1 MNLVGAA
8 AGRPHAGPAEATA
21 ATRRTE
27 DEQFAPALWLALVNS
42 QVQMLASPRDA
53 LLGGGGEAEGRG
65 DAPGTGGG
73 GRAARDSI
81 GDCGTASGA
90 RDGRTDP
97 SRETDR
103 NGAGSEKAD
112 GSRAAS
118 GAGSGRDEGATPDAS
133 RDPAKHTAGDEQPA
147 SSIARLRGQA
157 AIGSFA
163 ARLAANA
170 AATAAAAA
178 APTATATAG
187 LSPAPLSVS
196 TAPGPAAAARTVP
209 AGLNAP
215 GAAVARAQTA
225 ANAGGSRPSTLVV
238 PFEDDGGNAGRIRL
252 TLRGDALQ
260 ATILAANRETAQR
273 LSSSLGE
280 LQQALGE
287 RGFSGARLTVRQA
300 GGEDAADTRS
310 TGGGGQED
318 ADTPQ
323 RHSGD
328 RRGAQTRHW
337 KGGRF

>member
-27 DEQFAPALWLALVNS
+27 DEQFAPALWLALANS
-42 QVQMLASPRDA
+42 QVQMLVSPQEA
-53 LLGGGGEAEGRG
+53 LLGGGGAAEARG
-65 DAPGTGGG
+65 DASGTEGEGQ
-73 GRAARDSI
+73 AARDSV
-81 GDCGTASGA
+81 GDGGRASEA
-90 RDGRTDP
+90 RDGRTDA
-97 SRETDR
+97 SRETGR
-103 NGAGSEKAD
+103 SGSGSEKAD
-112 GSRAAS
+112 GSRPSS

-133 RDPAKHTAGDEQPA
+133 RDPAKHAAGDDQPA
-147 SSIARLRGQA
+147 SAIARLRGQA

-163 ARLAANA
+163 ARLVANA

-178 APTATATAG
+178 TTTAG
-187 LSPAPLSVS
+187 LSPAPLGGS
-196 TAPGPAAAARTVP
+196 TATGPVAAARAVQ

-215 GAAVARAQTA
+215 GAAVARAQAA

-260 ATILAANRETAQR
+260 ATILAPSRETAQK

-287 RGFSGARLTVRQA
+287 RGFAGARLTVRQA
-300 GGEDAADTRS
+300 GGEEAADTRS
-310 TGGGGQED
+310 SGGGGQED

-328 RRGAQTRHW
+328 RRDAQTRHW
-337 KGGRF
+337 KGGKS